1 MVSTRTTKPASSN
14 SAVASSTDFPTTSGT
29 SAVSTGEG
37 TGGCVVIVTGDGEPA
52 SASVS
57 LISELPTPAAI
68 RMTTTTIAQNHQR
81 FQKGVEL
88 RGASGGGGGG
98 GGSWSIAEELCAAF
112 AEPSTRGTRS
122 APALYVETNH
132 PVPG

>member
-1 MVSTRTTKPASSN
+1 
-14 SAVASSTDFPTTSGT
+14 
-29 SAVSTGEG
+29 
-37 TGGCVVIVTGDGEPA
+37 VTGDGEPA

-98 GGSWSIAEELCAAF
+98 GGGGGSWSIAEELCAAF
-112 AEPSTRGTRS
+112 AEPSTRGTLLLCTS
-122 APALYVETNH
+122 TPTILYPAETQPTSRVRGASGVH
-132 PVPG
+132 AGRLWDGVASSL